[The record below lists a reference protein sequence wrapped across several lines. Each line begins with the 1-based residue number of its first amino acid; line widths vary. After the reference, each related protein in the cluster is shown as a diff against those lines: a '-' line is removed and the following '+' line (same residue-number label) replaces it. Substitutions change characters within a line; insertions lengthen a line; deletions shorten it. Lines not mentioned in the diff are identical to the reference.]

1 METLKQKTARGLFW
15 GGMNTMVQQVIG
27 LLFGIILGRL
37 LAPSDYGMMAIISVF
52 SLVAVALQ
60 DSGFKVAL
68 ANEKAPTHADYNAVF
83 WFNILM
89 GIALYAAR
97 QLAAFRKL
105 MRFTAFVSFPLLF
118 GFGIVAH
125 EFIVIALTEKWEA
138 SAVLIQI
145 LCVAGAVSPVSA
157 LLGNAI
163 VISGR
168 SGTFFRATLVVGLAN
183 IVLMCVLWPWGIH
196 VMVVAYVLLAVAAM
210 LLWHALAAPLLRYR
224 LALFLKDILP
234 FALLPPPPARARGW
248 RGAIRGFFYPF
259 IFAWHCSQFD
269 ME

>member
-89 GIALYAAR
+89 GIALYAA
-97 QLAAFRKL
+97 
-105 MRFTAFVSFPLLF
+105 
-118 GFGIVAH
+118 
-125 EFIVIALTEKWEA
+125 
-138 SAVLIQI
+138 
-145 LCVAGAVSPVSA
+145 
-157 LLGNAI
+157 
-163 VISGR
+163 
-168 SGTFFRATLVVGLAN
+168 
-183 IVLMCVLWPWGIH
+183 
-196 VMVVAYVLLAVAAM
+196 
-210 LLWHALAAPLLRYR
+210 
-224 LALFLKDILP
+224 
-234 FALLPPPPARARGW
+234 LLPPHQHAPAAGAAPSGASSTPSSSHGTARSLTW
-248 RGAIRGFFYPF
+248 SRGGEIS
-259 IFAWHCSQFD
+259 I
-269 ME
+269 

>member
-52 SLVAVALQ
+52 SLVSVALQ

-68 ANEKAPTHADYNAVF
+68 ANEKAP
-83 WFNILM
+83 
-89 GIALYAAR
+89 R
-97 QLAAFRKL
+97 R
-105 MRFTAFVSFPLLF
+105 
-118 GFGIVAH
+118 
-125 EFIVIALTEKWEA
+125 
-138 SAVLIQI
+138 
-145 LCVAGAVSPVSA
+145 PV
-157 LLGNAI
+157 
-163 VISGR
+163 
-168 SGTFFRATLVVGLAN
+168 T
-183 IVLMCVLWPWGIH
+183 
-196 VMVVAYVLLAVAAM
+196 
-210 LLWHALAAPLLRYR
+210 
-224 LALFLKDILP
+224 
-234 FALLPPPPARARGW
+234 PPPARARGW

>member
-89 GIALYAAR
+89 GIALYAA
-97 QLAAFRKL
+97 LFLSA
-105 MRFTAFVSFPLLF
+105 PL
-118 GFGIVAH
+118 I
-125 EFIVIALTEKWEA
+125 
-138 SAVLIQI
+138 
-145 LCVAGAVSPVSA
+145 
-157 LLGNAI
+157 
-163 VISGR
+163 GR
-168 SGTFFRATLVVGLAN
+168 WYNTPQVVPLRLPEHRGGVDGHGTVGLA
-183 IVLMCVLWPWGIH
+183 VQEPQGQADSQGVDGRHHAVGLRGRRHGPRRHGLL
-196 VMVVAYVLLAVAAM
+196 VAG
-210 LLWHALAAPLLRYR
+210 HAERGVRGPQHRA
-224 LALFLKDILP
+224 
-234 FALLPPPPARARGW
+234 ALLPPTSTRPRLARCHQGLLLPLHLRMALL
-248 RGAIRGFFYPF
+248 AV
-259 IFAWHCSQFD
+259 
-269 ME
+269 

>member
-89 GIALYAAR
+89 GIALYAALFLSAPLIGR
-97 QLAAFRKL
+97 WYNTPQVVPLCRYAFLSIVVASMAAITL
-105 MRFTAFVSFPLLF
+105 SGCAGAALYYGVMR
-118 GFGIVAH
+118 
-125 EFIVIALTEKWEA
+125 
-138 SAVLIQI
+138 
-145 LCVAGAVSPVSA
+145 VAGAHI
-157 LLGNAI
+157 LEEC
-163 VISGR
+163 
-168 SGTFFRATLVVGLAN
+168 
-183 IVLMCVLWPWGIH
+183 MQ
-196 VMVVAYVLLAVAAM
+196 
-210 LLWHALAAPLLRYR
+210 
-224 LALFLKDILP
+224 FLKGK
-234 FALLPPPPARARGW
+234 R
-248 RGAIRGFFYPF
+248 
-259 IFAWHCSQFD
+259 
-269 ME
+269 

>member
-1 METLKQKTARGLFW
+1 MPGNCCKQEKDCCKQGENNRKKEKDRCKQKKQQLQAENDNDTTVETLKQKTARGLFW

-89 GIALYAAR
+89 GIALYAALFLSAPLIGR
-97 QLAAFRKL
+97 WYNTPQVVPLCRYAFL
-105 MRFTAFVSFPLLF
+105 S
-118 GFGIVAH
+118 I
-125 EFIVIALTEKWEA
+125 
-138 SAVLIQI
+138 
-145 LCVAGAVSPVSA
+145 
-157 LLGNAI
+157 
-163 VISGR
+163 
-168 SGTFFRATLVVGLAN
+168 
-183 IVLMCVLWPWGIH
+183 
-196 VMVVAYVLLAVAAM
+196 VVASMGTAQSAWLFKNLRAKQIAKASMAAM

-248 RGAIRGFFYPF
+248 RAAIRGFFYPF

>member
-1 METLKQKTARGLFW
+1 METLKEKTARGLFW
-15 GGMNTMVQQVIG
+15 GGMNTIVQQVIG

-52 SLVAVALQ
+52 ALVATALQ

-89 GIALYAAR
+89 GIAGHTMLIRRDFLQRPDTWSGDRIVYDWSIAINAWF
-97 QLAAFRKL
+97 FRPPHAIV
-105 MRFTAFVSFPLLF
+105 RVDEPLNWHRSHD
-118 GFGIVAH
+118 G
-125 EFIVIALTEKWEA
+125 EA
-138 SAVLIQI
+138 
-145 LCVAGAVSPVSA
+145 A
-157 LLGNAI
+157 LLQNIA
-163 VISGR
+163 VCGR
-168 SGTFFRATLVVGLAN
+168 QRKATWQPYAYGLRNYRA
-183 IVLMCVLWPWGIH
+183 
-196 VMVVAYVLLAVAAM
+196 
-210 LLWHALAAPLLRYR
+210 LLRLCR
-224 LALFLKDILP
+224 LCL
-234 FALLPPPPARARGW
+234 RH

>member
-68 ANEKAPTHADYNAVF
+68 VNEKAPTPPCY
-83 WFNILM
+83 
-89 GIALYAAR
+89 
-97 QLAAFRKL
+97 
-105 MRFTAFVSFPLLF
+105 
-118 GFGIVAH
+118 
-125 EFIVIALTEKWEA
+125 
-138 SAVLIQI
+138 
-145 LCVAGAVSPVSA
+145 
-157 LLGNAI
+157 
-163 VISGR
+163 
-168 SGTFFRATLVVGLAN
+168 
-183 IVLMCVLWPWGIH
+183 
-196 VMVVAYVLLAVAAM
+196 
-210 LLWHALAAPLLRYR
+210 
-224 LALFLKDILP
+224 
-234 FALLPPPPARARGW
+234 PPPARARGW

>member
-1 METLKQKTARGLFW
+1 MPGNCCKQEKDCCKQGENNRKKEKDRCKQKKQQLQAENDNDTTVETLKQKTARGLFW

-89 GIALYAAR
+89 GIALYAALFLSAPLIGR
-97 QLAAFRKL
+97 WYNTPQVVPLCRYAFL
-105 MRFTAFVSFPLLF
+105 S
-118 GFGIVAH
+118 I
-125 EFIVIALTEKWEA
+125 
-138 SAVLIQI
+138 
-145 LCVAGAVSPVSA
+145 
-157 LLGNAI
+157 
-163 VISGR
+163 
-168 SGTFFRATLVVGLAN
+168 
-183 IVLMCVLWPWGIH
+183 
-196 VMVVAYVLLAVAAM
+196 VVASMGTAQSAWLFKNLRAKQIAKASMAAIT
-210 LLWHALAAPLLRYR
+210 LSGCA
-224 LALFLKDILP
+224 
-234 FALLPPPPARARGW
+234 
-248 RGAIRGFFYPF
+248 GAIRGFFYPF